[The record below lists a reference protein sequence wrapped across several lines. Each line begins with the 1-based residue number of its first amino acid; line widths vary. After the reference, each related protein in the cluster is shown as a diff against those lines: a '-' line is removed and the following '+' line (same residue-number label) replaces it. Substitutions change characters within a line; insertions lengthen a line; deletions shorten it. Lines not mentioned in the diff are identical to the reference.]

1 MKEGKNLK
9 GKFENKTVFITGG
22 ASGIGKE
29 TALMFAA
36 EGANI
41 VIVTST
47 IIDKAEAL
55 AEHIK
60 SKFCVGAIG
69 IKCDVR
75 KETDVASAVA
85 RAVENFGT
93 LDIAFNNAGVGPDGV
108 TIPLVPLTEL
118 TERDWN
124 WVLDVDLTGVFFCL
138 KHELRQMQKQ
148 RRGNIVCTASTAG
161 LRPMG
166 NFGAYGPA
174 KAGLIQLTKAAA
186 VENREFGIRCNIV
199 CPGPT
204 MGTGMADRMFGTPE
218 QIAERK
224 KSAPTGAPPGLKM
237 GVPADVAKVVL
248 WLCSEEAGHVNGN
261 VITADGG
268 LDIL

>member
-1 MKEGKNLK
+1 MK
-9 GKFENKTVFITGG
+9 GKFSKKTAFITGG

-41 VIVTST
+41 AIVTST
-47 IIDKAEAL
+47 IIDKAAAL
-55 AEHIK
+55 AEEIK
-60 SKFCVGAIG
+60 AKFGVGAIS

-75 KETDVASAVA
+75 KEADVEAAVA
-85 RAVENFGT
+85 RTVENFGT
-93 LDIAFNNAGVGPDGV
+93 IDIAFNNAGVGPDGV

-118 TERDWN
+118 TEKDWD
-124 WVLDVDLTGVFFCL
+124 WVLAVDLTGVFFCL

-148 RRGNIVCTASTAG
+148 KSGNIVCTASTAG
-161 LRPMG
+161 LKPMG

-174 KAGLIQLTKAAA
+174 KAGLILLTKAAA

-204 MGTGMADRMFGTPE
+204 MGTGMADRMFGTPA
-218 QIAERK
+218 QIAERRK
-224 KSAPTGAPPGLKM
+224 NTPQGAPPGPKM
-237 GVPADVAKVVL
+237 GVPGNIARVVL
-248 WLCSEEAGHVNGN
+248 WLCSEETSHVNGN

>member
-1 MKEGKNLK
+1 MNRR
-9 GKFENKTVFITGG
+9 FDNQTAFITGG

-41 VIVTST
+41 AIVTST
-47 IIDKAEAL
+47 IIDTAFAL
-55 AEHIK
+55 AEEIK
-60 SKFCVGAIG
+60 AKFGVGAIG
-69 IKCDVR
+69 IQCDVR
-75 KETDVASAVA
+75 KEAEVAAAVA
-85 RAVENFGT
+85 RTVENFGNI
-93 LDIAFNNAGVGPDGV
+93 DIAFNNAGVGPDGV

-118 TERDWN
+118 TEKDWD

-138 KHELRQMQKQ
+138 KYELRQMQKQ
-148 RRGNIVCTASTAG
+148 KRGNIVCTASTAG
-161 LRPMG
+161 LKPME

-174 KAGLIQLTKAAA
+174 KAGLILLTKTAAI
-186 VENREFGIRCNIV
+186 ENREFGIRCNIV

-204 MGTGMADRMFGTPE
+204 MGTGMANRMFGTPE
-218 QIAERK
+218 QIEARK
-224 KSAPTGAPPGLKM
+224 KNAPAGASAGPKM
-237 GVPADVAKVVL
+237 GVTADVAKVVL
-248 WLCSEEAGHVNGN
+248 WLCSAESSHVNGN

>member
-1 MKEGKNLK
+1 MNVK
-9 GKFENKTVFITGG
+9 GKFSNQTAFITGG

-41 VIVTST
+41 AIVTST
-47 IIDKAEAL
+47 IIEKAAAL
-55 AEHIK
+55 AEEIK
-60 SKFCVGAIG
+60 SKYRVGAIG

-75 KETDVASAVA
+75 KEADVAAAVA
-85 RAVENFGT
+85 ATVEKFGRI
-93 LDIAFNNAGVGPDGV
+93 DIAFNNAGVGPDGV
-108 TIPLVPLTEL
+108 NIPLVPLSEL
-118 TERDWN
+118 TEKDWD

-138 KHELRQMQKQ
+138 KHELKQMQKQ
-148 RRGNIVCTASTAG
+148 KSGSIVCTASTAG
-161 LRPMG
+161 LKAMG

-174 KAGLIQLTKAAA
+174 KAGLILLAKAAA
-186 VENREFGIRCNIV
+186 VENRDFGIRCNIV

-204 MGTGMADRMFGTPE
+204 MGTGMADRMFGTPA
-218 QIAERK
+218 QIAERQK
-224 KSAPTGAPPGLKM
+224 NAPPG
-237 GVPADVAKVVL
+237 VPAGPKFGVTADIAKVVL
-248 WLCSEEAGHVNGN
+248 WLCSPEAGHVNGN